1 MTERLTLPV
10 LPLRDFVLFP
20 GVTAP
25 IQAGKPATLRAIEA
39 ALNSTDH
46 LVFAVSQ
53 REDLPVVTPEALHT
67 IGTVARIGQ
76 IQRGFA
82 GMQLLL
88 QGEHRGIA
96 MRISEHDGYLQAV
109 VREAEEMLPLNPQ
122 DAAFVGLFREARQ
135 RAAEVGKKSGLPDE
149 VVHQVLE
156 GVNDPSRFADLVAA
170 YTDVTP
176 AQRQALL
183 ETLSVEERLR
193 RVLVHVQRQLKVLE
207 AQEDIKSRVQEE
219 LGDRQREMF
228 LREQLKAIQK
238 ELGEGDEA
246 GDADELRDKLAALQ
260 LPPAVRKEVDRE
272 TARLKRAGRE
282 GMEAQVIRTYLETI
296 AELPWN
302 ERSVESL
309 SIPEAARILEED
321 HYALGDVKDRVLEFL
336 AVRQLRQAAL
346 DKRRA
351 ERAAAA
357 PPESDESAE
366 SAETGGNG
374 SGPSASAAGPTAT
387 ELDPSDAA
395 VPTPTMTPPGA
406 ATPGSPA
413 SLATPG
419 APGAARPASGR
430 SGSDPTPELPG
441 NEDDKGAKGPI
452 LLFVGPP
459 GVGKTSVAK
468 SIARAMGREYVRV
481 SLGGVRDEADIR
493 GHRRTYVGAMPG
505 RIIQGMK
512 QAGTKNP
519 VFLLDEVDKL
529 GVSFQGDPAA
539 ALLEV
544 LDPAQNDTFT
554 DHYLGVPFDLS
565 EVLFIATANFIQNI
579 PGPLLDRM
587 EVVQFAGYTEQ
598 EKLIIARRFLVPRQ
612 ISENGLTP
620 EQLTVTDEAI
630 AETVTSYTRE
640 AGVRQLEREIG
651 RLARK
656 VARRIAAH
664 EVESTE
670 IGAPAVHDL
679 LGRPKVHPERA
690 AGADAVG
697 TATGMY
703 YTPTGGDIM
712 FVEAQTMRGKGEL
725 VLTGQLGDVMK
736 ESARAAWSYARS
748 HAVSLGIKDER
759 FDRDVHI
766 HVPAGAIPKDG
777 PSAGVTMA
785 TALVSAL
792 SERPARHDIAM
803 TGEITL
809 SGRVLPIGGLKEKV
823 LGAVRAGIGA
833 ILLPKDNQAD
843 LDDLPQEVRDS
854 LEIYLAEDLGE
865 VLAITLRGASFREGR
880 LLFGD
885 QEGAT
890 PALGDGG
897 DALPF
902 AGGLH

>member
-1 MTERLTLPV
+1 MTERLNLPV
-10 LPLRDFVLFP
+10 LPLREFVLFP
-20 GVTAP
+20 GVAAP
-25 IQAGKPATLRAIEA
+25 IQAGKPATLRAVEA
-39 ALNSTDH
+39 ALNSPDR

-53 REDLPVVTPEALHT
+53 REDLAVVTPEALHT

-76 IQRGFA
+76 VQRGFA

-88 QGEHRGIA
+88 SGEYRGIA
-96 MRISEHDGYLQAV
+96 MRISEKDGYLHAI
-109 VREAEEMLPLNPQ
+109 VREAEEMPPLNPQ

-135 RAAEVGKKSGLPDE
+135 RAAELGKKSGLPEE

-156 GVNDPSRFADLVAA
+156 GVSDPSRFADLVAA

-176 AQRQALL
+176 AQRQMLL

-238 ELGEGDEA
+238 ELGEGDET
-246 GDADELRDKLAALQ
+246 GDVDELRDKLVKLQ

-272 TARLKRAGRE
+272 MARLKRAGRE

-302 ERSVESL
+302 ERSAESL
-309 SIPEAARILEED
+309 SIPEAARILEQD

-336 AVRQLRQAAL
+336 AVRQLRQAAIEAR
-346 DKRRA
+346 KA
-351 ERAAAA
+351 EKI
-357 PPESDESAE
+357 
-366 SAETGGNG
+366 
-374 SGPSASAAGPTAT
+374 AAGN
-387 ELDPSDAA
+387 
-395 VPTPTMTPPGA
+395 GA
-406 ATPGSPA
+406 ATGGEAAGGADVS
-413 SLATPG
+413 PG
-419 APGAARPASGR
+419 ADPDADPA
-430 SGSDPTPELPG
+430 DPQDLPG
-441 NEDDKGAKGPI
+441 NADDKGAKGPI

-539 ALLEV
+539 GLLEV

-612 ISENGLTP
+612 VAENGLTP
-620 EQLTVTDEAI
+620 EQLIVTDAAI
-630 AETVTSYTRE
+630 AETVTGYTRE
-640 AGVRQLEREIG
+640 AGVRQLEREMG

-656 VARRIAAH
+656 VARRIAAG
-664 EVESTE
+664 EIESAALD
-670 IGAPAVHDL
+670 APAVREL

-690 AGADAVG
+690 AGEDAVG
-697 TATGMY
+697 VATGMY

-725 VLTGQLGDVMK
+725 TLTGQLGDVMK

-748 HAVSLGIKDER
+748 HALSLGIKDER

-809 SGRVLPIGGLKEKV
+809 SGRVLPIGGVKEKV
-823 LGAVRAGIGA
+823 LGAVRAGIRTV
-833 ILLPKDNQAD
+833 LVPKDNEAD
-843 LDDLPQEVRDS
+843 LEDLPRDVRDE
-854 LEIYLAEDLGE
+854 LEIHLAEDLGE
-865 VLAITLRGASFREGR
+865 VLALTLRGASYKEGR
-880 LLFGD
+880 LLFG
-885 QEGAT
+885 EHPLLGTAT
-890 PALGDGG
+890 PPAPAPSDTPAAALAG
-897 DALPF
+897 DAELPAGF
-902 AGGLH
+902 PYTGGLH